1 VLFNDTEAEAVRFLT
16 PDANCV
22 FPVPHYPEAA
32 LETGGY
38 EDGTLARQAFARGLC
53 VLGEGMFASGS
64 SPLTITLHD
73 LDAMKTTLRINLS
86 SDVRHAVHSLAVWPF
101 GAS

>member
-1 VLFNDTEAEAVRFLT
+1 VRFLT

-32 LETGGY
+32 LETGSC
-38 EDGTLARQAFARGLC
+38 EDSALARQAFARGLC
-53 VLGEGMFASGS
+53 VLGEGVFASGS

-86 SDVRHAVHSLAVWPF
+86 TDARHVIHSLAPWPF
-101 GAS
+101 EVEGSDRG